1 MTLATQ
7 MYYWNLLMKSRTPKQ
22 PALSASL
29 EFQKPLTP
37 RQWAADICAAQ
48 GIEQRRKMLE
58 SVPDEWRAL
67 VRKHVENFFA
77 RRKHA

>member
-1 MTLATQ
+1 
-7 MYYWNLLMKSRTPKQ
+7 MKSRTPKQ

-37 RQWAADICAAQ
+37 RQWAAEICAAT

-58 SVPDEWRAL
+58 AVPDEWRAL

-77 RRKHA
+77 WKRSA